1 MCSIALG
8 LFIEF
13 FLRQRER
20 DNKISRVIELKS
32 RVGCVSGNTTI
43 FFFRREV
50 TMYSD
55 STNVIWDFYSTQIL
69 Q

>member
-13 FLRQRER
+13 FFETERETI
-20 DNKISRVIELKS
+20 KELKS
-32 RVGCVSGNTTI
+32 RVGRVSGNTTI
-43 FFFRREV
+43 CFFRREV

-55 STNVIWDFYSTQIL
+55 STNVIWDFCSTQIL